1 LNIGIPPEV
10 VAERVNAS
18 VKTIA
23 DHYDWASEK
32 QRWWRYRDRME
43 NRSEYVE
50 RLDAA

>member
-32 QRWWRYRDRME
+32 AAVAALP
-43 NRSEYVE
+43 RSDGESQ
-50 RLDAA
+50 